1 MQIMIRNYLLTVG
14 EECKI
19 DGKLWYN
26 YYVTLYSKVYQSH
39 YIEHLKSFLE
49 PEGCKSIK
57 IVRPAKENYFDR
69 PLDHCVL
76 DFISTLS
83 FSEMMNLLDNL
94 NKSIKKENSY
104 GDNS

>member
-1 MQIMIRNYLLTVG
+1 MVRDFVLTVG

-39 YIEHLKSFLE
+39 YIEHLKSFLG

-57 IVRPAKENYFDR
+57 IVTPAKENYFFA
-69 PLDHCVL
+69 PDHCIL

-83 FSEMMNLLDNL
+83 FSDMMNLLDNL
-94 NKSIKKENSY
+94 NKSIKKENS
-104 GDNS
+104 DD